1 MIKCYKV
8 RLLPTKEQEE
18 LMFTSVGCSRFA
30 YNWAL
35 NRHRKYR
42 EQDYTNIEDMY
53 FLENPKS
60 ILKCCNCGLEDYLHN
75 LVPSVT
81 VVAKKIKE

>member
-1 MIKCYKV
+1 MKKIVKGIELKLSCYKCGGV
-8 RLLPTKEQEE
+8 IFENT
-18 LMFTSVGCSRFA
+18 
-30 YNWAL
+30 
-35 NRHRKYR
+35 

-75 LVPSVT
+75 LVPR
-81 VVAKKIKE
+81 AFYAEKLI